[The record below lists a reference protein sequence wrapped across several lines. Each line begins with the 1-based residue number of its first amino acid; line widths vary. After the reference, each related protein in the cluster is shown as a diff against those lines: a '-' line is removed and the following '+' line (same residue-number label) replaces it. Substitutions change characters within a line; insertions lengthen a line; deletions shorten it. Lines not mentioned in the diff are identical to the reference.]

1 MKPEGRLGELWEDF
15 LQAEARRHFEEI
27 SSISYELIAGRTNYC
42 PKHEELYMKLLRRDL
57 NWLMRDMIWF
67 KDKQ

>member
-1 MKPEGRLGELWEDF
+1 MKPGGKLGNFWEDF
-15 LQAEARRHFEEI
+15 LQVEAKRHFEEL

-42 PKHEELYMKLLRRDL
+42 PKHEEMYMKLLRRDL
-57 NWLMRDMIWF
+57 IWLMRDMIWF

>member
-1 MKPEGRLGELWEDF
+1 MKPEGKLGNIWEDF
-15 LQAEARRHFEEI
+15 LQTEARRHFEEL

-42 PKHEELYMKLLRRDL
+42 PKHEEMYMKLLRRDL
-57 NWLMRDMIWF
+57 IWLMRDMIWF

>member
-1 MKPEGRLGELWEDF
+1 MKPEGSLGEFWEDF
-15 LQAEARRHFEEI
+15 LQAEARRHFEEL

-42 PKHEELYMKLLRRDL
+42 PKHEEMYMKLLRRDL
-57 NWLMRDMIWF
+57 IWLMRDMIWF

>member
-1 MKPEGRLGELWEDF
+1 MKPEGKLGNFWEDF
-15 LQAEARRHFEEI
+15 LQSEAKRHFEEL

-42 PKHEELYMKLLRRDL
+42 PKHEEMYLKLLRRDMI
-57 NWLMRDMIWF
+57 WLMGDMIWF